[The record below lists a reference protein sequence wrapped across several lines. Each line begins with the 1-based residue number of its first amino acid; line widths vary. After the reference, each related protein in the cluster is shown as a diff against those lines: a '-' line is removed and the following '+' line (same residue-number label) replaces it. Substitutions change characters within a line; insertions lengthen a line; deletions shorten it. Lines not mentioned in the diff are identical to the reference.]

1 MSTLSTNPDAAPETM
16 SGQNFSVTVDTR
28 YLPEHS
34 DAGAKQYVFS
44 YTISVTNNGKK
55 PAQLIS
61 RRWVITDANGDESIV
76 EGEGVVGKQP
86 TIQPGETYT
95 YTSGSVFNTPVG
107 TMHGNY
113 KMLDDN
119 KQSFWVDIPVFRLAL
134 PNILN

>member
-1 MSTLSTNPDAAPETM
+1 MSITNAEQSRALSVKVKT
-16 SGQNFSVTVDTR
+16 S

-34 DAGAKQYVFS
+34 NAAEDQYVFS
-44 YTISVTNNGKK
+44 YTISVTNSGDTA
-55 PAQLIS
+55 AQLIA

-86 TIQPGETYT
+86 LIQPGETYT

-107 TMHGNY
+107 TMHGHY
-113 KMLDDN
+113 KMLDN
-119 KQSFWVDIPVFRLAL
+119 NQQAFWIDIPVFRLAL

>member
-1 MSTLSTNPDAAPETM
+1 M
-16 SGQNFSVTVDTR
+16 FTVDVQTK

-34 DAGAKQYVFS
+34 DTNAKQYVFS
-44 YTISVTNNGKK
+44 YTISVTNKGLT
-55 PAQLIS
+55 PAQLIA

-86 TIQPGETYT
+86 VIQPGETYT

-113 KMLDDN
+113 KMLSEH
-119 KQSFWVDIPVFRLAL
+119 QQPFWIDIPVFRLAL